1 MADLRVENPTTTS
14 ALLERFA
21 AAGVKLPLALH
32 DEEVGSVIDADKREV
47 FVVDVNR
54 ERTDGDAEMIA
65 TWIVLAVNT
74 CGGFRAERCDG

>member
-1 MADLRVENPTTTS
+1 MSDLRIENPATT
-14 ALLERFA
+14 AAFVERFA
-21 AAGVKLPLALH
+21 AFDVKLPLALH

-74 CGGFRAERCDG
+74 CGGFRAEVQS